1 MNHQISQF
9 LLIASGAFAAMGA
22 IGSLMGL
29 CMKSPAWGQA
39 ASRLG
44 LIGSGVCSSILT
56 VLMLPHENSGTNIER
71 VLLWT
76 LFSIQSPGTLSL
88 EFGLEATWF
97 SAGLVGVVAGLF
109 IAAPSIIG
117 SQKKAP
123 LSEDT
128 MLASSLLYAT
138 TTGFLLS
145 PNVAQSLL
153 SWGASSVLVG
163 ILIRLSRDNPSA
175 RTAGTLPGSNINPL
189 QRPDPPSARRTI
201 SLPMN
206 SAAAEESC
214 LLRLLSRGIH
224 QISQQSDQ
232 IYKWFTRTVP
242 GWIGEQ
248 SEAISDGPDS
258 IKTLATISGLFAI
271 LLTWLLIS

>member
-9 LLIASGAFAAMGA
+9 LLIATGAFAAMGA
-22 IGSLMGL
+22 IGSRMGL

-44 LIGSGVCSSILT
+44 LIGSGVCSSILA
-56 VLMLPHENSGTNIER
+56 VQMLPHENSGTDIER
-71 VLLWT
+71 VLLWN
-76 LFSIQSPGTLSL
+76 LFSIQTPGTLSL

-97 SAGLVGVVAGLF
+97 SAGLVGVAAGLF
-109 IAAPSIIG
+109 IVACWFIG
-117 SQKKAP
+117 SQKKGP
-123 LSEDT
+123 LSEDA

-175 RTAGTLPGSNINPL
+175 RAGGNLPGSSINLP
-189 QRPDPPSARRTI
+189 QRPDSLSARRAMT
-201 SLPMN
+201 LPMN
-206 SAAAEESC
+206 SAAAEESR
-214 LLRLLSRGIH
+214 LLRILSQGIH

-242 GWIGEQ
+242 VWIGEQ
-248 SEAISDGPDS
+248 SETISDGPDS